1 MNIRSHRHIRRG
13 SSMVAVFWLMSIL
26 ALAVFAAVRV
36 VSHDVDIVTSQI
48 HGSVAR
54 QMAERGLAVAV
65 HPRVESS
72 DPLLRQTFEEG
83 EGFTA
88 TISSEAVSFNIN
100 LLLTRNQ
107 DDLMIDILEHW
118 GFPQDEQQPLM
129 DALKDWIDADEL
141 EGAQGA
147 EAGYYQR
154 AGQPNF
160 PFNRP
165 FYDIEEMRLVRGM
178 AMLESYAPDWRKWF
192 TVWSGQ
198 AGININEAPAELIA
212 VAAQAQIEDVETMLE
227 LIRGPDGIRYT
238 EDDVP
243 FESVNSA
250 LSDLGT
256 AVISQEQADARF
268 VTSDNTSRIESTGRS
283 GSAKRKII
291 AVLRGRDNGRPE
303 ILQRKEIITP

>member
-1 MNIRSHRHIRRG
+1 
-13 SSMVAVFWLMSIL
+13 MVAVFWLMSIL
-26 ALAVFAAVRV
+26 GLAIFAAVRV

-65 HPRVESS
+65 HPRVEAS

-88 TISSEAVSFNIN
+88 VISSEAVSFNIN
-100 LLLTRNQ
+100 VLLARDQ
-107 DDLMIDILEHW
+107 VDLLNDIFEHW
-118 GFPQDEQQPLM
+118 GFPQDEWQPLT
-129 DALKDWIDADEL
+129 DALKDWTDSNDL

-147 EAGYYQR
+147 EADYYQR
-154 AGQPNF
+154 VGQPNF

-198 AGININEAPAELIA
+198 GGININEAPAELIA

-227 LIRGPDGIRYT
+227 QVRGPDGIRFT
-238 EDDVP
+238 EDDQE
-243 FESVNSA
+243 FQSVTSA
-250 LSDLGT
+250 LSNLGT
-256 AVISQEQADARF
+256 ARITQDQADARF
-268 VTSDNTSRIESTGRS
+268 VTRDTTSRIESTGRS
-283 GSAKRKII
+283 GSIKRKII
-291 AVLRGRDNGRPE
+291 VVLRGRENGRPE